1 MYGTLKKIFAF
12 AGSKEGL
19 LKKSLLFAFLSGLFA
34 ALQFAALFIVVEA
47 LVSDNRDSRF
57 IWISLGIMAV
67 SLVGRI
73 ITTYFSTMEQTETGY
88 CMVAEKRIHIG
99 DRLRYIPM
107 GYFNKNSIG
116 NITAIVTTTLGDV
129 ENSAAR
135 VLVSV
140 LGGFFNSVALVIVLL
155 VFDWRI
161 GLIAAIGVLLYLAA
175 AELALRKSA
184 RLSGVRQ
191 HTQESLVE
199 SVLEYIQGMGIVKA
213 FGMEK
218 DSTQSID
225 SVIKASCRDN
235 LKLTKASVPYDALK
249 QVVVRVF
256 SVLLLLASIYFWLN
270 GSLSLAYGVI
280 LVIASFMVFNDLEN
294 AGNMASLLQI
304 LAASMDTANSI
315 DDTPVMDEKGADVV
329 PVSSEIVFDN
339 VDFSYKVN
347 GCGADRE
354 GGLGHADRKILDHV
368 SFTIPAGTTTAI
380 VGPSGSGKTT
390 MCNLIAR
397 FWDVD
402 AGRITVGGKD
412 VRDFK
417 LDSLMKN
424 IGMVFQNV
432 YLFADSI
439 ENNIKFGCPDA
450 THEQVVEA
458 AKKACCHE
466 FISALPDGYD
476 TLIGEG
482 GGTLSGGE
490 KQRISIARAILKNA
504 PIIILDEATSSVD
517 PENEE
522 ELQRAIAELTHDKTI
537 IMIAHRLKTVRGA
550 DQILVLD
557 DSHIVQSGTHAELIQ
572 QKGLYAD
579 FVSAKQEAI
588 GWKLAQ

>member
-140 LGGFFNSVALVIVLL
+140 LGGFFNSVALVIVLV

-161 GLIAAIGVLLYLAA
+161 GLIAAVGVLLYLAA
-175 AELALRKSA
+175 AELALRKSE

-225 SVIKASCRDN
+225 SAIKASCRDN

-256 SVLLLLASIYFWLN
+256 SVLLLLASIYFWMN

-294 AGNMASLLQI
+294 AGNMASLLQM

-329 PVSSEIVFDN
+329 PASSEIIFDN
-339 VDFSYKVN
+339 VDFSY
-347 GCGADRE
+347 
-354 GGLGHADRKILDHV
+354 ADRKILDHV

-466 FISALPDGYD
+466 FISALTDGYD
-476 TLIGEG
+476 TVIGEG

-490 KQRISIARAILKNA
+490 KQRISIARAILKDA

-557 DSHIVQSGTHAELIQ
+557 DSHIVQCGTHAELIQ

-579 FVSAKQEAI
+579 FVSERQEAI